1 MLCTSQLS
9 EPIRRGLASRFG
21 VLDVLLACVA
31 KCLSVQVKYKEGARK
46 VQRSVRLSDTPLD
59 GAGQPAVWRGQMTAS
74 VGERVLKLLHEM
86 SEVSSADRQTRRS
99 RLGSQ
104 RAGRPL
110 PPATLVTLV

>member
-1 MLCTSQLS
+1 MLCASQLS
-9 EPIRRGLASRFG
+9 EPIRRVRAGRFG

-46 VQRSVRLSDTPLD
+46 VQRSARLSDTPLD

-86 SEVSSADRQTRRS
+86 SEVSSAARRTLS
-99 RLGSQ
+99 ARLAAS
-104 RAGRPL
+104 
-110 PPATLVTLV
+110 